1 MTETTH
7 DESSVHGEVTSEET
21 PTGEPAEEPPAATGD
36 DETPDATDGDE
47 PQTRRLWMVERT
59 YSSDSPNILV
69 IVYATPDG
77 SQYLQQERAHHGFAR
92 SAPTVTAAID
102 APDER
107 LAPVDDPA
115 ERDRYATEAEW
126 MREHHDPDDS
136 V

>member
-1 MTETTH
+1 MTQTTH
-7 DESSVHGEVTSEET
+7 DESSVHDEVTSEET
-21 PTGEPAEEPPAATGD
+21 QAGETGEER
-36 DETPDATDGDE
+36 PDAAESEE
-47 PQTRRLWMVERT
+47 PQTRQLWMVERT

-92 SAPTVTAAID
+92 SAPTVTAAIE
-102 APDER
+102 APEER
-107 LAPVDDPA
+107 LAPVDDLA
-115 ERDRYATEAEW
+115 ERERYATEAEW

>member
-1 MTETTH
+1 MTQTTH
-7 DESSVHGEVTSEET
+7 DESSVHDEVTSEET
-21 PTGEPAEEPPAATGD
+21 QAGETGEER
-36 DETPDATDGDE
+36 PDAAESDE
-47 PQTRRLWMVERT
+47 PQTRQLWMVERT

-92 SAPTVTAAID
+92 SAPTVTAAIE
-102 APDER
+102 APEER
-107 LAPVDDPA
+107 LAPVDDLA
-115 ERDRYATEAEW
+115 ERERYATEAEW

>member
-7 DESSVHGEVTSEET
+7 GEATVRDGVTTEQT
-21 PTGEPAEEPPAATGD
+21 PADGRS
-36 DETPDATDGDE
+36 DETR
-47 PQTRRLWMVERT
+47 TRRLWMVERT

-77 SQYLQQERAHHGFAR
+77 SQYLQQERSHHGFAR

-102 APDER
+102 APEER

>member
-1 MTETTH
+1 MTQTTH
-7 DESSVHGEVTSEET
+7 GKSSVRDEVTSEEAQRRETVAGT
-21 PTGEPAEEPPAATGD
+21 PDTTD
-36 DETPDATDGDE
+36 DEA
-47 PQTRRLWMVERT
+47 QTRRLWMVERT

-77 SQYLQQERAHHGFAR
+77 CEYLQQERAHHGFAR

-102 APDER
+102 AP
-107 LAPVDDPA
+107 A

-126 MREHHDPDDS
+126 MREHHDPEDS

>member
-1 MTETTH
+1 MTQTTH
-7 DESSVHGEVTSEET
+7 DESSVHDEVTSEET
-21 PTGEPAEEPPAATGD
+21 QTGETGEERPDAAES
-36 DETPDATDGDE
+36 DETR
-47 PQTRRLWMVERT
+47 TRQLWMVERT

-92 SAPTVTAAID
+92 SAPTVTAAIE
-102 APDER
+102 APEER

-115 ERDRYATEAEW
+115 ERERYATEAEW

>member
-1 MTETTH
+1 MTQTTR
-7 DESSVHGEVTSEET
+7 DESSVHDEVTSEET
-21 PTGEPAEEPPAATGD
+21 
-36 DETPDATDGDE
+36 
-47 PQTRRLWMVERT
+47 QTRQLWMVERT

-77 SQYLQQERAHHGFAR
+77 SQYLQQERSHHGFAR
-92 SAPTVTAAID
+92 SAPTVTAAIE
-102 APDER
+102 APEER
-107 LAPVDDPA
+107 LAPVEDPA

>member
-7 DESSVHGEVTSEET
+7 GEATVRDEVTTEAAGQEREET
-21 PTGEPAEEPPAATGD
+21 R
-36 DETPDATDGDE
+36 
-47 PQTRRLWMVERT
+47 TRRLWMVERT

-77 SQYLQQERAHHGFAR
+77 SQYLQQERSHHGFAR

-102 APDER
+102 APAER
-107 LAPVDDPA
+107 LAPVADPA
-115 ERDRYATEAEW
+115 ERDRYAAEAGW